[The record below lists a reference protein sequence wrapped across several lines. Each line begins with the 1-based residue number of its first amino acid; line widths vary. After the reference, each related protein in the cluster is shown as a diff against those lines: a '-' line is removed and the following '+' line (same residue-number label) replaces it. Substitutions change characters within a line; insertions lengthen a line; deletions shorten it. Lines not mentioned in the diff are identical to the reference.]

1 MIPKHCIKIFKNRFT
16 YYPTFISVNPEYV
29 KIDLNKFFSKSMT
42 IWTNERV
49 NAEGQRTVLERFLE
63 YDSSGI
69 MVYIK
74 EGQGIFILT
83 TSDRKNVADY
93 MINNLKKE

>member
-1 MIPKHCIKIFKNRFT
+1 
-16 YYPTFISVNPEYV
+16 
-29 KIDLNKFFSKSMT
+29 MT